1 MHKLP
6 NESTPDFLER
16 QKQRLEVVRAKK
28 VGSGN
33 PKKNP
38 KVRRARGNMGVFIP
52 WVLQNLRKFQSSI
65 KPHQTINNTLFARA
79 RIAQRRGGYH
89 SFQELNKG
97 EK

>member
-33 PKKNP
+33 RKKNP
-38 KVRRARGNMGVFIP
+38 KARRPRGKLGVYIP
-52 WVLQNLRKFQSSI
+52 WVLLNLRKFQSTI
-65 KPHQTINNTLFARA
+65 KCHQTVNNTLFARA
-79 RIAQRRGGYH
+79 RIAQRRRGYE
-89 SFQELNKG
+89 SLQKLNRG